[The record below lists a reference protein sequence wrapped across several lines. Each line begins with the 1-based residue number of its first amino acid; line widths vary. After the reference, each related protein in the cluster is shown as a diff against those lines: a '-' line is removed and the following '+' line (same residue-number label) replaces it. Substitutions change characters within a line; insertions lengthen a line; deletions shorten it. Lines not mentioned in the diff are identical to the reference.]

1 MTEGWSPKWASPT
14 KTAGMDFHVSDIG
27 RNNYWNDV
35 HSKRINCMHNTNI
48 TVKRMNGILY
58 PSEAKMMM
66 QSLVVSPR
74 LFHKQCPS
82 SLVTTPIITQKMQF
96 ADILLKFVPQNSN
109 WIGGA
114 VMLFNGIITPC
125 IPVSAVSW
133 VALNYGHR
141 PTMFNICVFMCHTV
155 GFCLMPMSYN
165 VVLQCTRNVI
175 VQRYDV
181 AMLLCTRMSSNK
193 ARFGS
198 CQQLF
203 IIPRTT

>member
-1 MTEGWSPKWASPT
+1 MPPPL
-14 KTAGMDFHVSDIG
+14 DFLPLTQLH
-27 RNNYWNDV
+27 Y
-35 HSKRINCMHNTNI
+35 SKMLAVIQ
-48 TVKRMNGILY
+48 VG
-58 PSEAKMMM
+58 AA
-66 QSLVVSPR
+66 
-74 LFHKQCPS
+74 
-82 SLVTTPIITQKMQF
+82 PIKTQKKQF
-96 ADILLKFVPQNSN
+96 VDILLKFVPQMSN
-109 WIGGA
+109 WIGGT

-125 IPVSAVSW
+125 FTVSAVSW

-141 PTMFNICVFMCHTV
+141 PTAFNICVFMCHTV

-175 VQRYDV
+175 VQTYDV

-203 IIPRTT
+203 IIPRTTQHWSGWLTTLGTRLPIMVRDENLRFWQTLCTWYGCQFIGRGTRFT